1 MYIKYLHIVQILSV
15 ENGEPNLNAVLKEK
29 EFVDPAEANQY
40 IKEFN
45 IAADIN
51 GVQKQAVYLGLV
63 NTETGELV

>member
-1 MYIKYLHIVQILSV
+1 MYIKYLYIVQILSV
-15 ENGEPNLNAVLKEK
+15 ENGEPNPNAVLKEK